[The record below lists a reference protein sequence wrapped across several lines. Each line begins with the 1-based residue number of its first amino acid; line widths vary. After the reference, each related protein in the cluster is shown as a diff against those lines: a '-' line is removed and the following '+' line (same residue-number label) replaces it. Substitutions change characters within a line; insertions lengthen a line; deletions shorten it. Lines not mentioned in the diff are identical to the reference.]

1 MPENLNASAPTS
13 VTLPAPR
20 MPRLPVLD
28 GWRGISILA
37 VLAAHMLPLGP
48 ARFDLNYMAGEFGM
62 GLFFALSGFL
72 ITSTLYFHPSVR
84 DFVIR
89 RLFRI
94 VPAAWL
100 FLLITLAFTHAD
112 LVTWRANLLFY
123 ANLPPYHLTAI
134 TGHFWSLCVE
144 VQFYALIAVLFLLF
158 RKAALALLPFVCVAV
173 TLNRIHAH
181 VTADIYTLYRLDDIL
196 AGAALA
202 YLFHSRFSAPLK
214 RLLAHIPPAI
224 PLVLLFL
231 GGHKTNFWIS
241 QFRPYCAVIAIGA
254 TLYHHGTLW
263 NRVLES
269 RPLKYLATISYAL
282 YIWHPLTTHGWF
294 EPASKVAKY
303 ARRPLGIALSFL
315 LAHLSTHY
323 WEQPFIH
330 LGKRLTR
337 RKSAVPAAQPQVLTS
352 A

>member
-1 MPENLNASAPTS
+1 MVNASAVS
-13 VTLPAPR
+13 APR

-28 GWRGISILA
+28 GWRGISIFA

-48 ARFDLNYMAGEFGM
+48 PRFDLNYLAGEFGM

-72 ITSTLYFHPSVR
+72 ITSTLYFNPSVR
-84 DFVIR
+84 TFVIR

-100 FLLITLAFTHAD
+100 FLLITLAFTNASSS
-112 LVTWRANLLFY
+112 TWRANLLFY
-123 ANLPPYHLTAI
+123 ANLPPYHLVPIA
-134 TGHFWSLCVE
+134 GHFWSLCVE
-144 VQFYALIAVLFLLF
+144 VQFYALIALLFLAL
-158 RKAALALLPFVCVAV
+158 RKTSLALLPWLCLAV

-181 VTADIYTLYRLDDIL
+181 MTADVVTWYRIDDIL

-214 RLLAHIPPAI
+214 RLLHHVNPAI
-224 PLVLLFL
+224 PAVLLFL
-231 GGHKTNFWIS
+231 AGHKSLFWLS
-241 QFRPYCAVIAIGA
+241 QFRPYFAVLAIGA
-254 TLYHHGTLW
+254 TLFHDGTLW

-282 YIWHPLTTHGWF
+282 YIWHPLATHGWF
-294 EPASKVAKY
+294 DPASKTAKY
-303 ARRPLGIALSFL
+303 ARRPLGIALSYL
-315 LAHLSTHY
+315 LAHLSTRY
-323 WEQPFIH
+323 LEMPFIQ

-337 RKSAVPAAQPQVLTS
+337 RKPTAPLVTPEVLTS